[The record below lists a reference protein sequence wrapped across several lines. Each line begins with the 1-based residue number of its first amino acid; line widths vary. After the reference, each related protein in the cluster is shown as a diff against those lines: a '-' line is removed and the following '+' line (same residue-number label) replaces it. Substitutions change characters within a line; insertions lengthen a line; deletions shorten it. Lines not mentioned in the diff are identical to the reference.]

1 MALPQADGRAAP
13 KRHGTICAN
22 RPLVWTLSQVRS
34 TAPVNTP
41 AISRPICF
49 ARSRARGI
57 HKLWHVLGGAYNLP
71 HAETHTVIMPYAMA
85 YDLSA
90 EAVVMS
96 TIAKALRTN
105 EAAIGLYDLLG
116 WLGAKQTLRELGM
129 PESEIEKV
137 AVLATQNPSGIREGL
152 SMSRSVNFSGRAWQA
167 SRRAC
172 LKLPLHTICFFAHGV
187 PSIIFCAQ
195 KSSRDASSNLGPRAI
210 DQGCRNALDRLG
222 QRKIERDGGERPVY
236 AAITQLGRIR
246 MAGHL
251 GNELVT
257 GCEGEVVVD
266 VRVTLDVDLRR
277 ELSVSRRRHHEV
289 DMGRA
294 TAVATEQVE
303 ELLGRAIGRTG
314 IAGRHDA
321 AEPIAA
327 VSVGDDRAT

>member
-96 TIAKALRTN
+96 TIANALRTN
-105 EAAIGLYDLLG
+105 EAAIGLYDLVG

-129 PESEIEKV
+129 PESGIEKV

-152 SMSRSVNFSGRAWQA
+152 SMSRSVNFSGAPG
-167 SRRAC
+167 RR
-172 LKLPLHTICFFAHGV
+172 
-187 PSIIFCAQ
+187 
-195 KSSRDASSNLGPRAI
+195 
-210 DQGCRNALDRLG
+210 
-222 QRKIERDGGERPVY
+222 
-236 AAITQLGRIR
+236 
-246 MAGHL
+246 
-251 GNELVT
+251 
-257 GCEGEVVVD
+257 
-266 VRVTLDVDLRR
+266 
-277 ELSVSRRRHHEV
+277 
-289 DMGRA
+289 
-294 TAVATEQVE
+294 
-303 ELLGRAIGRTG
+303 
-314 IAGRHDA
+314 A
-321 AEPIAA
+321 AEPVLNFRYTQYAFSHMAFPPSFFARKKAPVTPQATLARGRSIKVAGTPSTALGSAKSNVMVANGRFTPRSRSSAA
-327 VSVGDDRAT
+327 SVWRVTSGMSSSRVAKAKSS